1 MKDRGKG
8 FSVMTARETKRGPK
22 NERGGGGGERTK
34 RLQTNPSILKT
45 CIRQRT
51 QRLIGSVSRTILTC
65 VDQSLFHTERS
76 CMVRDTH
83 LNFLQLMFILVQGK
97 SIFFNFFWNAKV
109 FPTPPRSLTCAN
121 FRVVFDS
128 CSSFFAPWTA
138 QKRLLRRLTQYDCLE
153 QTL

>member
-34 RLQTNPSILKT
+34 RLQTNPRFWKPAFASERSAWLARLVEQYWHVSIK
-45 CIRQRT
+45 
-51 QRLIGSVSRTILTC
+51 G
-65 VDQSLFHTERS
+65 LFHTERS

-97 SIFFNFFWNAKV
+97 RIFFNFFWNAKV